1 MDCFLRQTEVR
12 NLRGRRLFD
21 IRSEAEKRK
30 EKLLKNFDK
39 WAFLSKISN
48 LKNNAES
55 ASRERS
61 KVLSIFKM
69 VENSNKLSKRVALK
83 NSKNKIANYLIKKAR
98 YDALNRIISKRP
110 DPKIQIL
117 RKYFDRWA
125 DKIKDDK
132 QKDFKKRLSADLL
145 DSAANRIKKNL
156 LRSSF
161 NKLTRLP
168 KRAEVVEKI
177 VIQEKILEKEAQV
190 KGVNPNLLSAG
201 HLLENAILRL
211 TYKYPLD
218 AIDDKLVKNSR
229 TQKLLKILNIKENYI
244 KRIIKD
250 YLNKWINK
258 CKDKESNELIKKM
271 IMKLLN
277 TVLKKIKNRILSN
290 KLNQWRNK
298 VRPKGPVGDD
308 IYKKSKGL
316 NNLSKILKKS
326 SSKMFGKD
334 FLDNLNKKRSQRV
347 YKNALLKIIDNYFN
361 KDRNKLRSFLYK
373 WKDKVRKLQIYD
385 LKVKVLKN
393 LGGKN
398 DNNNRKLRLSK
409 SIHKWLM
416 NTNLEKI
423 GEKESSKTLKKGKSD
438 KKKYAALIMKILK
451 RINNEIDRDT
461 ILRN

>member
-1 MDCFLRQTEVR
+1 MYDILYLSFMYQSFCQIIQKVLVKHIRPYVFNLLTAGEKNRNLLLRNLLLKDRRWQLLKIKPYLDRWIAFLRQTEVR

-190 KGVNPNLLSAG
+190 KGVN
-201 HLLENAILRL
+201 
-211 TYKYPLD
+211 
-218 AIDDKLVKNSR
+218 
-229 TQKLLKILNIKENYI
+229 
-244 KRIIKD
+244 
-250 YLNKWINK
+250 K
-258 CKDKESNELIKKM
+258 CW
-271 IMKLLN
+271 
-277 TVLKKIKNRILSN
+277 T
-290 KLNQWRNK
+290 
-298 VRPKGPVGDD
+298 
-308 IYKKSKGL
+308 
-316 NNLSKILKKS
+316 
-326 SSKMFGKD
+326 F
-334 FLDNLNKKRSQRV
+334 
-347 YKNALLKIIDNYFN
+347 
-361 KDRNKLRSFLYK
+361 
-373 WKDKVRKLQIYD
+373 
-385 LKVKVLKN
+385 
-393 LGGKN
+393 
-398 DNNNRKLRLSK
+398 
-409 SIHKWLM
+409 
-416 NTNLEKI
+416 T
-423 GEKESSKTLKKGKSD
+423 
-438 KKKYAALIMKILK
+438 
-451 RINNEIDRDT
+451 
-461 ILRN
+461 